1 MVEIIVL
8 SEDEADELPKN
19 MTGSTESSE
28 RLPDSPGASDKT
40 KQDHKRPYKLVL
52 VDSRRCPRMPR
63 PRYLPITL
71 PHEVSPGAVEE
82 GCRQSIGSLDCK
94 GVHMPAEALRSP
106 RDIEDEEGDPD
117 YEDVRPTKRRRT
129 GEKKVPKKHGRLTA
143 PDWEVVRNGCGGRHS
158 EKGATLPAKAAIDRK
173 EARDYVKKMTANVDW
188 EDILRHLET
197 LNFTAATPN
206 AGHMNR
212 QRVDVKAKP
221 GPSQAN
227 RLKQYW
233 QKVLMKSVLKVDGNA
248 IKQ

>member
-19 MTGSTESSE
+19 ITGSTESSK
-28 RLPDSPGASDKT
+28 RVPDNTG
-40 KQDHKRPYKLVL
+40 QDHKRPYKLVL

-71 PHEVSPGAVEE
+71 PHEVSPLAVEE
-82 GCRQSIGSLDCK
+82 ICGQPVGSSDCK

-106 RDIEDEEGDPD
+106 REIEDEEEDPD

-129 GEKKVPKKHGRLTA
+129 GERKVPKKHGRLTA

-173 EARDYVKKMTANVDW
+173 EARGYVKRITANVDW
-188 EDILRHLET
+188 EDILKHLET
-197 LNFTAATPN
+197 LDFTAATPKS
-206 AGHMNR
+206 GHMNR
-212 QRVDVKAKP
+212 QRVDTKAKP

-233 QKVLMKSVLKVDGNA
+233 QKVLMKSVLKMDVNA
-248 IKQ
+248 IKL